1 MRLAAIIFALALSA
15 ASGKS
20 SLKGL
25 NSVST
30 SVTPTQKV
38 LSMLQG
44 MLANGKKEK
53 HQEEINFSAYKQFC
67 EDTASEKSRLIKEAN
82 AAIELLTADIAKA
95 VSDAEVLGREI
106 QAHDADI
113 ASWQQ
118 DVADARD
125 IRGAENKD
133 FVATHKDYSESIDA
147 LTRAIAT
154 LKKENYNRA
163 QVASLIQV
171 LAKFPDFEVNEARSA
186 LNAFLSTSTENT
198 PAGTSHKAPDAHAY
212 EFQSGSVVDLLEK
225 LLGKFKEERNDL
237 EKVEANNRHAHELL
251 VQDLSNSVATGTS
264 LRQDKA
270 QQKASKEQQAAN
282 SRSELSETTKNRDS
296 NQHYLDELTGQCR
309 TKANEFQTRQ
319 QIRADEVTALT
330 QAIDILSQRVQPLAE
345 KHLPTLIETAAA
357 KVGTSLL
364 QVASKASLRA
374 TGDRDVQEKVAFFLK
389 ESAKRIGSHVLSA
402 LAVKVSEDPFVKVR
416 KMIQDLIVRLME
428 EANSEAEHKGWCD
441 TEIKSNTQTRETKTA
456 QINKLSSEID
466 GLAADINLLA
476 QQIQD
481 LNKALTELDAAVA
494 KSTEQRNTEHTT
506 NTATIKDAQDAQT
519 ALAEALT
526 ILKEY
531 YAKAAANTALVT
543 VSSTPSEDS
552 PITWDTAYKGQNNGG
567 VVGFLEVIQ
576 SDFARLETETKADE
590 AQAAKEYATFMSES
604 AVNKMSMSKDVEF
617 KTDKKA
623 TTAGKKQSA
632 EADRDGAQKELDA
645 ANAYFEKLKPACL
658 ESGTT
663 YEDRVARRKEEIQ
676 SLQEALR
683 ILNGESA

>member
-1 MRLAAIIFALALSA
+1 MLALALSS
-15 ASGKS
+15 ASGKT
-20 SLKGL
+20 SLKAL

-30 SVTPTQKV
+30 QVTPTQKV

-44 MLANGKKEK
+44 MLTNGKKEK
-53 HQEEINFSAYKQFC
+53 HTEEINFSAYKQFC
-67 EDTASEKSRLIKEAN
+67 EDTAAEKSRLIKEGN
-82 AAIELLTADIAKA
+82 NEIEMLTADIAKA
-95 VSDAEVLGREI
+95 QSDAEVLGREI
-106 QAHDADI
+106 QGHDSDI
-113 ASWQQ
+113 AAWQT
-118 DVADARD
+118 DIADARD
-125 IRGAENKD
+125 IRTAENKD

-154 LKKENYNRA
+154 LKKQNFNRE

-171 LAKFPDFEVNEARSA
+171 LAKYPDFEANEARAA
-186 LNAFLSTSTENT
+186 LNAFLSTGAQNT
-198 PAGTSHKAPDAHAY
+198 PAGTGYSAPQAHAY
-212 EFQSGSVVDLLEK
+212 EFQSGSIIDLLEK

-237 EKVEANNRHAHELL
+237 EKQEANNRHAHELL
-251 VQDLSNSVATGTS
+251 VQDLTNSVNTATG
-264 LRQDKA
+264 LRQDKS
-270 QQKASKEQQAAN
+270 QQKASKEQAVAN
-282 SRSELSETTKNRDS
+282 GKSELAATTKERDA
-296 NQHYLDELTGQCR
+296 NQHYLDELTGQCK
-309 TKANEFQTRQ
+309 TKASEFQTRQ
-319 QIRADEVTALT
+319 SLRADEITALT
-330 QAIDILSQRVQPLAE
+330 QAIDILSQKVTPLAE
-345 KHLPTLIETAAA
+345 KHLPTLIQVSRAAA
-357 KVGTSLL
+357 KVGASLL
-364 QVASKASLRA
+364 QVSSKAALRA
-374 TGDRDVQEKVAFFLK
+374 TADKDVQEKVAFYLK

-441 TEIKSNTQTRETKTA
+441 TEIKSNEQTRNAKTQQITKLT
-456 QINKLSSEID
+456 SEID
-466 GLAADINLLA
+466 QLAADIALLA
-476 QQIQD
+476 NQIQD
-481 LNKALTELDAAVA
+481 LSKAINDLDAAVA
-494 KSTEQRNTEHTT
+494 KATEVRNVEHAQ
-506 NTATIKDAQDAQT
+506 NTATIKDSQDAQT

-531 YAKAAANTALVT
+531 YAKAAANTALVA
-543 VSSTPSEDS
+543 TPSEDA
-552 PITWDTAYKGQNNGG
+552 PITWDTAYHGQMDKNGG

-576 SDFARLETETKADE
+576 SDFARLETETKSDE
-590 AQAAKEYATFMSES
+590 ATAAKEYQEFMSAS
-604 AVNKMSMSKDVEF
+604 AVNKMSMTKDVEF

-663 YEDRVARRKEEIQ
+663 YEDRVSRRKEEIQ